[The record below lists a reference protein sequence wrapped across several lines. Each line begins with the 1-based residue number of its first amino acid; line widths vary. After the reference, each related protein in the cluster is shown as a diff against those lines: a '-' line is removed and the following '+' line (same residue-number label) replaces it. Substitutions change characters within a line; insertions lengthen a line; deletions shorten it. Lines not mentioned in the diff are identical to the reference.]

1 MAPAERRRYTSRP
14 CKTELHL
21 APALYRIRDAN
32 LEVRPDLGCLRR
44 PNGEEIYL
52 RPKTFHTLQVLL
64 EQRHRVVTKDE
75 LASRVWPDTAVTDDA
90 VVQCIV
96 ELRKALGDDAKQAQY
111 IRTLPKSGYRFV
123 GEVDEDISLE
133 PVAEEPASM
142 PPVEPPVMAV
152 APAADR
158 RPLVISLGVASALVL
173 FVVLSLAYSRSTD
186 ADAAAGLVDR
196 LAADAR
202 SRPTIAVM
210 FLDNQSQTADLDWLR
225 EGLVD
230 MLVTGMSRSQGL
242 SVVGRQQ
249 LDLLLDRVGHKRG
262 TSVTLPQAVNAAR
275 RAELDHV
282 VLGSFAKLGDTIRI
296 DLRVHDR
303 TGRMVD
309 TEALTI
315 DTPGDLL
322 KQVDLL
328 SWRLAAHFGQST
340 PVTAP
345 AGAITANLEAYRYY
359 SLGVNRANSYR
370 NVEAIELFTR
380 ATELDPEFA
389 LAFGRIGYAYG
400 VTWGQLER
408 ARPFLAKAYQ
418 LSERLSER
426 DRLQIEAWNALVHMD
441 FPAAEASLERLIRA
455 YPLEVEAYTRL
466 GVLLTGEHRFDEAM
480 RVFRRG
486 LAVDPESA
494 DLWNRIGGL
503 YDGIGQSSDGIA
515 ARRKY
520 VALQP
525 LEPNAHDSLGF
536 SLAIAGQ
543 YDAAIASYRRALE
556 LKPDFD
562 VALIHLGNALVQT
575 GRYRE
580 GDETFRQYIK
590 VASSADET
598 ERGYV
603 SLATSAYQRG
613 RVREAV
619 SLLRRIATPKMIG
632 IDFPLRLD
640 AGEPI
645 DRVAA
650 ALERATPL
658 ASRGSRLGDRLS
670 HYARGVLA
678 LKRGAGSQALEHFRT
693 ALLDHPLWF
702 HLESLEDCLGNA
714 YLALGR
720 WDEAIAEF
728 QRILNRNPRFPRAHF
743 RLAQAF
749 EGKGEMALARQA
761 YAQFLEVWSKAD
773 PDTPDI
779 VKARARLSALMNP
792 SNP

>member
-1 MAPAERRRYTSRP
+1 
-14 CKTELHL
+14 L

-44 PNGEEIYL
+44 PTGEEIYL
-52 RPKTFHTLQVLL
+52 RPKTFHTLLLLL
-64 EQRHRVVTKDE
+64 ELRHRVVTKDE
-75 LASRVWPDTAVTDDA
+75 IASRIWPDTAVTDDA

-96 ELRKALGDDAKQAQY
+96 ELRKGLGDDAKQAQY

-123 GEVDEDISLE
+123 GEVDEDIAME
-133 PVAEEPASM
+133 AVEDAAV
-142 PPVEPPVMAV
+142 VEPIEAPRPAV
-152 APAADR
+152 AVARASDR
-158 RPLVISLGVASALVL
+158 RPLIISLGVAGALVL
-173 FVVLSLAYSRSTD
+173 FVVFSLAYSRSTD

-196 LAADAR
+196 IAVDAR

-210 FLDNQSQTADLDWLR
+210 FLDNQSQTAELDWLR

-249 LDLLLDRVGHKRG
+249 LDLLLDRVGHRRG
-262 TSVTLPQAVNAAR
+262 ASVTLPQAVNAAR

-282 VLGSFAKLGDTIRI
+282 VLGSFAKLGNTIRI

-315 DTPGDLL
+315 DTPDDLL
-322 KQVDLL
+322 RQVDLL

-340 PVTAP
+340 PTSVP
-345 AGAITANLEAYRYY
+345 AAAITTNLEAYRYY
-359 SLGVNRANSYR
+359 SLGVSRANSYR
-370 NVEAIELFTR
+370 SLEAIELFTR
-380 ATELDPEFA
+380 ATELDPQFA

-400 VTWGQLER
+400 VVWNQMER

-418 LSERLSER
+418 LSSRMGELE
-426 DRLQIEAWNALVHMD
+426 RLQIESWNAIVHLD
-441 FPAAEASLERLIRA
+441 YEAAEASLEKLIRA

-466 GVLLTGEHRFDEAM
+466 GVLLGGERRYDEAI

-486 LAVDPESA
+486 LAIDPESP

-525 LEPNAHDSLGF
+525 LEPNAHDSLGL
-536 SLAIAGQ
+536 SLATAGQ
-543 YDAAIASYRRALE
+543 YEPAIESYRRALD

-562 VALIHLGNALVQT
+562 VALIHLGNAMVQT
-575 GRYRE
+575 GRYKE
-580 GDETFRQYIK
+580 GDEAFRRYIA
-590 VASSADET
+590 VASSRDEAD
-598 ERGYV
+598 RGYL
-603 SLATSAYQRG
+603 SLAASAYQRG
-613 RVREAV
+613 RVREA
-619 SLLRRIATPKMIG
+619 LTFLRRAPQPRLLG
-632 IDFPLRLD
+632 LDFPVRLD

-650 ALERATPL
+650 TLEHETPL
-658 ASRGSRLGDRLS
+658 AARGGRMGDRVS

-678 LKRGAGSQALEHFRT
+678 LRRGAGSDAIAHFRA
-693 ALLDHPLWF
+693 ALLDHPLSF
-702 HLESLEDCLGNA
+702 HVESLEDCLGNA
-714 YLALGR
+714 YLALGK

-728 QRILNRNPRFPRAHF
+728 QRILGRNPRFPRAHF

-749 EGKGEMALARQA
+749 EGKGETTLARQA
-761 YAQFLEVWSKAD
+761 YTQFLEVWSKAD
-773 PDTPDI
+773 PDVPDVI
-779 VKARARLSALMNP
+779 TARARLNALTNP
-792 SNP
+792 SQP